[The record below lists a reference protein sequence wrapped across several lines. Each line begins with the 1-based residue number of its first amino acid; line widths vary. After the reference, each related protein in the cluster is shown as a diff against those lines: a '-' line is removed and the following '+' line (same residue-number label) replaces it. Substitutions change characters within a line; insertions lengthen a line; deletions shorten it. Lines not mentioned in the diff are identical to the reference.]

1 VELKLSERVIG
12 CAMSV
17 SRDLGHGFLER
28 VYEAAL
34 AIELDEANVSYE
46 RQRGV
51 AVRYRGRVVGEYVCD
66 FIVDGR
72 LLLELKALTT
82 MTREHEAQV
91 MNYLKATG
99 LTVALLL
106 NFGAP
111 KLGVRRIVHNHD
123 DTRPI

>member
-1 VELKLSERVIG
+1 MELKLSERVIG

>member
-1 VELKLSERVIG
+1 VEQKLSERVIG

-17 SRDLGHGFLER
+17 NRDLGHGFLER

-34 AIELDEANVSYE
+34 AIELDEARVAYE

-51 AVRYRGRVVGEYVCD
+51 AVRYRGRVVGEYICD

-106 NFGAP
+106 NFGTP
-111 KLGVRRIVHNHD
+111 TLGVRRIVHNHD
-123 DTRPI
+123 DTQPI